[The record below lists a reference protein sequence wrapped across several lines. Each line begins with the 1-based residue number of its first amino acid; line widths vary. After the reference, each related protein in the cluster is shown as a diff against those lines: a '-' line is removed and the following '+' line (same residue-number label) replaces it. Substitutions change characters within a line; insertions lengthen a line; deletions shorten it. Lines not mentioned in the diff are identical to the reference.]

1 MTIIYNIDKNKV
13 KIFDVD
19 FVKNNKNNCYLII
32 NGKQRELC
40 DYLNMNE
47 IKIENNQLK
56 IKLIE
61 IKLITSMRCMFYN
74 CSSLVSL
81 PDISKW
87 NTANVTDMRFMF
99 YDCSS
104 LKSFPD
110 ISKWK
115 LNKELDKE
123 DMFKGCNERI
133 IPEKF
138 K

>member
-1 MTIIYNIDKNKV
+1 MNK
-13 KIFDVD
+13 
-19 FVKNNKNNCYLII
+19 
-32 NGKQRELC
+32 
-40 DYLNMNE
+40 

-61 IKLITSMRCMFYN
+61 IKNVTNMRRIFYN
-74 CSSLVSL
+74 CRSLVSL

-87 NTANVTDMRFMF
+87 NTFNVTTMKYMF
-99 YDCSS
+99 KNCSS

-115 LNKELDKE
+115 LNKELDKQY
-123 DMFKGCNERI
+123 MFKGCDERI

-138 K
+138 KSNCLIY

>member
-1 MTIIYNIDKNKV
+1 MS
-13 KIFDVD
+13 F
-19 FVKNNKNNCYLII
+19 
-32 NGKQRELC
+32 
-40 DYLNMNE
+40 
-47 IKIENNQLK
+47 
-56 IKLIE
+56 
-61 IKLITSMRCMFYN
+61 MFEN

-87 NTANVTDMRFMF
+87 NTSNVTDMRRMF
-99 YDCSS
+99 ENCSS

-123 DMFKGCNERI
+123 DMFKGCDERI

-138 K
+138 KSNCLI

>member
-1 MTIIYNIDKNKV
+1 MNIQLEYLDMILLKII
-13 KIFDVD
+13 KI
-19 FVKNNKNNCYLII
+19 I
-32 NGKQRELC
+32 RELC

-61 IKLITSMRCMFYN
+61 IKHITNMSHMFDF

-87 NTANVTDMRFMF
+87 
-99 YDCSS
+99 
-104 LKSFPD
+104 
-110 ISKWK
+110 K
-115 LNKELDKE
+115 LNKELYKE
-123 DMFKGCNERI
+123 DMLLGCNERI